1 MTTTNQNRA
10 IYRVAMRQ
18 LDNSEFIRWAAAEP
32 DLNLLEA
39 ELLARYLEVFPL
51 AEYCEQRNESGAE
64 IVERIEQL
72 EAIEDAAGDD
82 VEEIEAA
89 RRALDFVRDQEGLNA
104 PLNLMERW
112 REDAESEEDT
122 PVKYSADCRS
132 VTMPARFFEEICD
145 LIRDLE
151 NEHYRAL

>member
-18 LDNSEFIRWAAAEP
+18 LDNAEFIRWASAEP
-32 DLNLLEA
+32 DLNPLEA

-64 IVERIEQL
+64 IIGWIEQL

-89 RRALDFVRDQEGLNA
+89 RRALAFVRNQERSNA
-104 PLNLMERW
+104 SLNLMSRW
-112 REDAESEEDT
+112 CDDAVSDEES
-122 PVKYSADCRS
+122 PVRYTDGCRN

-151 NEHYRAL
+151 NDHLRAL

>member
-32 DLNLLEA
+32 DLNPLEA

-89 RRALDFVRDQEGLNA
+89 RRALDFVRNQEGLNA
-104 PLNLMERW
+104 PLNLMGHW
-112 REDAESEEDT
+112 CDDAESEDGT
-122 PVKYSADCRS
+122 PVKYSADGRN
-132 VTMPARFFEEICD
+132 VTMPARFFEELCE
-145 LIRDLE
+145 LIRALE